1 MTLIGIK
8 YNGKNYV
15 CENTLEDIE
24 SQMLI
29 KEGFL
34 KINECYWE
42 CVNLKVMKSK
52 RRIKLLIKEN
62 VKEITVIKTE

>member
-1 MTLIGIK
+1 MTLIEIK

-15 CENTLEDIE
+15 CENTLEEIE
-24 SQMLI
+24 SQMAV

-34 KINECYWE
+34 KINECFWACE
-42 CVNLKVMKSK
+42 NLKVMKSK

-62 VKEITVIKTE
+62 VKEITVIKSE